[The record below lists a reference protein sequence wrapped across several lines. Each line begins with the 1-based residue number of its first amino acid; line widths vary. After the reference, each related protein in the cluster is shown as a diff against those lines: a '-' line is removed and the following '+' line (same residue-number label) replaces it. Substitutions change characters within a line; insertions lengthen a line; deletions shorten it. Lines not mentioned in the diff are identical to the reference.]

1 MDLDDDGIPDA
12 GESGVSAIIVEL
24 YQDIDGD
31 GEQYADDNLLDID
44 LTRPTSVLPLAI
56 RPTTQALISLVK
68 LM

>member
-56 RPTTQALISLVK
+56 PPTTQALISLVK